1 MTGVA
6 AGAAAAGPAPAG
18 PVRDGIAEGR
28 AVGGQAALPS
38 FARRPVLL
46 VAAVM
51 GVLEL
56 AVASRY
62 GIHRDEL
69 YFLACARHLA
79 WGYVDQ
85 PPLVPAV
92 AWVGLKLV
100 GPSAFWLRV
109 LPALAGSATVVLTAL
124 TARQLGGAARAQL
137 LAAVAVAAA
146 PQDLAGFH
154 LLSTAAFDMFFWSV
168 LTYLVTRL
176 LRSGEPRLWLTIGAG
191 VGLAL
196 LNKLN
201 VGYLVAG
208 VIAGMLACRQWR
220 LLRSGW
226 LLGGAALAAAIAS
239 PDVAWNAT
247 HHWAQ
252 LTMLHSLHSEN
263 SGVGASL
270 GFILAQ
276 FIVVGPVTA
285 LVWVP
290 GLRRLLSGP
299 VGRPLGIAFL
309 VLLIV
314 YAVAGGKSYYLAGMY
329 FPLFAAGGVWFEE
342 RLAGRRSAWLR
353 HRIALVVA
361 GAAVALPLTLPVLP
375 ESALATGSWEGA
387 VNKDLSATVGWQD
400 FVHQIALTAA
410 RLPGTDR
417 RHLVIYT
424 GDYGAAGAIDLYG
437 PANGL
442 PQAISGHN
450 SFWWWGP
457 GRAPDDSATIAVN
470 LPRAYL
476 LTLFRHVQAA
486 GQVTT
491 PGGVWTEERGAP
503 IWVCTGQLQSWATAW
518 PAARHYG

>member
-1 MTGVA
+1 VTGPVTGEVPGGRA
-6 AGAAAAGPAPAG
+6 AGDD
-18 PVRDGIAEGR
+18 V
-28 AVGGQAALPS
+28 ALPS
-38 FARRPVLL
+38 FARRPVLA

-51 GVLEL
+51 VMLEL

-69 YFLACARHLA
+69 YFLASARHLA

-92 AWVGLKLV
+92 AWVTLKLF
-100 GPSAFWLRV
+100 GPSAFWLRA
-109 LPALAGSATVVLTAL
+109 LPALAGGAAVVVTAL
-124 TARQLGGAARAQL
+124 TARQLGGAARAQT

-154 LLSTAAFDMFFWSV
+154 LLSTTAFDMFFWSV
-168 LTYLVTRL
+168 LGYLVTRL
-176 LRSGEPRLWLTIGAG
+176 LLSGERRLWLAIGAV

-201 VGYLVAG
+201 VGYLVVG
-208 VIAGMLACRQWR
+208 VIAGMLTCRQWL

-226 LLGGAALAAAIAS
+226 LLGGAAVAAAIAS
-239 PDVAWNAT
+239 PDVAWNVA
-247 HHWAQ
+247 HQWAQ
-252 LTMLHSLHSEN
+252 LAMLHSLHSEN
-263 SGVGASL
+263 SGVGASF
-270 GFILAQ
+270 GFIPAQ
-276 FIVVGPVTA
+276 FIVMGPATA
-285 LVWVP
+285 LVWLP

-309 VLLIV
+309 VLLVV
-314 YAVAGGKSYYLAGMY
+314 YAVAGAKSYYLAGMY
-329 FPLFAAGGVWFEE
+329 YPLFAAGGVWFEE
-342 RLAGRRSAWLR
+342 RLAGRRSAWMR

-361 GAAVALPLTLPVLP
+361 GAALALPLTLPVLP
-375 ESALATGSWEGA
+375 ESGLATGSWEGA
-387 VNKDLSATVGWQD
+387 VNKDLSATVGWPD
-400 FVHQIALTAA
+400 FVRQIALTAS

-417 RHLVIYT
+417 RRLVIYT

-437 PANGL
+437 PGYGL

-457 GRAPDDSATIAVN
+457 GRAPDDSATIAVG

-503 IWVCTGQLQSWATAW
+503 IWICTGQVESWAKAW
-518 PAARHYG
+518 PAARHYD